1 MITLT
6 DWTDKHNTLI
16 FTRAM
21 EPIGWV
27 HCFSKTEW
35 QAFKP
40 DGTFIDW
47 FTSKKAAMA
56 ALA

>member
-1 MITLT
+1 MITT
-6 DWTDKHNTLI
+6 IDPGNKHNTFI
-16 FTRAM
+16 FTRALQ
-21 EPIGWV
+21 PVGWV

-40 DGTFIDW
+40 DGTFVDW
-47 FTSKKAAMA
+47 FTSKKAAIA